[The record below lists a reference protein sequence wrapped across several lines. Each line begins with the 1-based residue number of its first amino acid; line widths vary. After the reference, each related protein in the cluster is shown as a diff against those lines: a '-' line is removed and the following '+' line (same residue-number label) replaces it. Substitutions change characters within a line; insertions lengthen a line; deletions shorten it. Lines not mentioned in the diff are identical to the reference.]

1 MHCYFLPSVNV
12 DNNAV
17 VFFIS
22 FTAEEELETS
32 PYDDTSMETHMASL
46 VAGKRI

>member
-1 MHCYFLPSVNV
+1 MLLCSLFHN
-12 DNNAV
+12 
-17 VFFIS
+17 I
-22 FTAEEELETS
+22 AEEELETS